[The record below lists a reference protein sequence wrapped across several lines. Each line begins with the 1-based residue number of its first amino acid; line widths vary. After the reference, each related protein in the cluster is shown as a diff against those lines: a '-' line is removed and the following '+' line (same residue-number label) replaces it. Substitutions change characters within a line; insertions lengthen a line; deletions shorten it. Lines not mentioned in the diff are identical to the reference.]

1 MTGEPPKKQR
11 FSYDIVAMDSGSELP
26 RLEQQVRV
34 VQQLEEPRLD
44 SLQLAADAMVVDLG
58 CGPGFM
64 SRTLAARVPRGQVV
78 GVDTSP
84 DLLAHAREL
93 FTRQGLDN
101 GTFLEGLAHQLP
113 LEPGSVDLVYA
124 RFLFQHLSNPGE
136 VLQEAK
142 RVLRPGGWMMVLDTD
157 DGSLLVHPEPEG
169 LGRLLDASRRSQARV
184 GGDRLVGRKLRMML
198 MDAGF
203 DEVRLDLQP
212 FTSDMVGMHTFLDIT
227 LGYKQQIIDPEILPA
242 EEVAASLE
250 QLSALDRG
258 AGAFAHA
265 MGYFGFGKA
274 PGLEAD
280 K

>member
-1 MTGEPPKKQR
+1 
-11 FSYDIVAMDSGSELP
+11 
-26 RLEQQVRV
+26 
-34 VQQLEEPRLD
+34 
-44 SLQLAADAMVVDLG
+44 
-58 CGPGFM
+58 
-64 SRTLAARVPRGQVV
+64 
-78 GVDTSP
+78 
-84 DLLAHAREL
+84 
-93 FTRQGLDN
+93 
-101 GTFLEGLAHQLP
+101 
-113 LEPGSVDLVYA
+113 
-124 RFLFQHLSNPGE
+124 
-136 VLQEAK
+136 
-142 RVLRPGGWMMVLDTD
+142 
-157 DGSLLVHPEPEG
+157 
-169 LGRLLDASRRSQARV
+169 V

-258 AGAFAHA
+258 AGAFAQA